1 MLSFVN
7 STVLGMCYMY
17 LDMIPHILLL
27 FFQSFL
33 GVGFRV
39 EGFSEGGLRAES
51 FWEVG
56 FWVEGFL
63 GVGFWVEGFSASIN

>member
-1 MLSFVN
+1 
-7 STVLGMCYMY
+7 MY

-27 FFQSFL
+27 FFLSFL

-39 EGFSEGGLRAES
+39 EGF
-51 FWEVG
+51 WEVG

-63 GVGFWVEGFSASIN
+63 EAGFWV

>member
-1 MLSFVN
+1 MSNAVFWVYRYFRKKVLSFVN
-7 STVLGMCYMY
+7 STVLGMFYMY

-39 EGFSEGGLRAES
+39 

-63 GVGFWVEGFSASIN
+63 EVGFWV

>member
-27 FFQSFL
+27 FFLSFL

-39 EGFSEGGLRAES
+39 EGF
-51 FWEVG
+51 WEVG

-63 GVGFWVEGFSASIN
+63 EAGFWV

>member
-1 MLSFVN
+1 VLSFVN

-39 EGFSEGGLRAES
+39 SQKLDFGLRV
-51 FWEVG
+51 FWKLG
-56 FWVEGFL
+56 FGLRVFL
-63 GVGFWVEGFSASIN
+63 HS

>member
-1 MLSFVN
+1 
-7 STVLGMCYMY
+7 MCYMY

-39 EGFSEGGLRAES
+39 SQKLDFGLR
-51 FWEVG
+51 V
-56 FWVEGFL
+56 FL
-63 GVGFWVEGFSASIN
+63 EVGFWVEGFSAFIN